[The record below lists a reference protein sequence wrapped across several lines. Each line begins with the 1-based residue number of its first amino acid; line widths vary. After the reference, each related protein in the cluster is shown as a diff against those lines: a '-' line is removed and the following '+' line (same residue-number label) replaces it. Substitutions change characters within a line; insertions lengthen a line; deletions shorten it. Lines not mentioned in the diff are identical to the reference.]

1 MAGPLQ
7 VEADPGARNALGQGE
22 EMREHARIAVVVS
35 TAAVLVGM
43 LYLISRQS
51 TAHPSDER
59 STPSRIDVFEL
70 MVPAKNLPSEW
81 FEIHW
86 VGVRERIRGLAQV
99 SVPSES
105 ETAPDTTG

>member
-1 MAGPLQ
+1 MAGPLH

-22 EMREHARIAVVVS
+22 EMREYARIAVVVS
-35 TAAVLVGM
+35 AAAVLVGM
-43 LYLISRQS
+43 FYLISRQS

-81 FEIHW
+81 FEIH
-86 VGVRERIRGLAQV
+86 
-99 SVPSES
+99 
-105 ETAPDTTG
+105 